1 MFCCKT
7 ALFVP
12 HCLQTSAKGSYRSW
26 IHLTGNC
33 PGCWLHSR
41 RYIKFDTFHPA
52 VSKGLPVTRV
62 ISRITLQVRTA
73 GRAFCS
79 WCSLCSKKSVI
90 AAFWQQPWRSAWSL
104 QGQQRSRQCMRL
116 AVQMAQRRL
125 LVSVPLSSDSQW
137 SSAWR
142 LRRRPACVVTTGST
156 ARSTSF
162 VEAVLLW
169 AWGSSLDRTLFGNLQ
184 QQIVHAPTQRQQ
196 GHSVKRPQPASSK

>member
-1 MFCCKT
+1 MGCVMERQATGEDGEPPQRACWWQGTGMPTLLGIGRCCRSILAARALPAEPVCCKM

-12 HCLQTSAKGSYRSW
+12 HCLQTSAKGSYWSW

-79 WCSLCSKKSVI
+79 WCSLCSKNSVI

-104 QGQQRSRQCMRL
+104 QGQQRSRRCIRL
-116 AVQMAQRRL
+116 AVQMAQRSCWYQCRL
-125 LVSVPLSSDSQW
+125 AAIASGAVHGGCEGGPPVS
-137 SSAWR
+137 
-142 LRRRPACVVTTGST
+142 
-156 ARSTSF
+156 
-162 VEAVLLW
+162 
-169 AWGSSLDRTLFGNLQ
+169 
-184 QQIVHAPTQRQQ
+184 
-196 GHSVKRPQPASSK
+196 